1 MRCLRWLFLICLL
14 ASMGPAFAQDITVDQ
29 LAKEAAQQADVKPV
43 TPTQATISSDAS
55 PDAQRMYLD
64 LRLEQE
70 RNKLTEVMLLCG
82 LTLVSLVIV
91 LFYISRTPGYTSNH
105 MVNATGL
112 IFIISGTIILVI
124 MADTEQQLTAA
135 MGILGAVAGYLF
147 GTMRKGSEGHEG
159 IEGKSPN
166 A

>member
-1 MRCLRWLFLICLL
+1 MRSVQQIICIMMLVWAGAVL
-14 ASMGPAFAQDITVDQ
+14 AQINTVEQ
-29 LAKEAAQQADVKPV
+29 LAKEAAQQVQD
-43 TPTQATISSDAS
+43 QAEPPPSQELLPPDAS
-55 PDAQRMYLD
+55 PDAQRLYHD

-70 RNKLTEVMLLCG
+70 RNKLTEVMILCG

-91 LFYISRTPGYTSNH
+91 LFYISRTPGYTSTH

-147 GTMRKGSEGHEG
+147 GTMRKGEDSGEA
-159 IEGKSPN
+159 KKPSL
-166 A
+166 